1 MVGKQWSPGE
11 EKFFWKKIVPRS
23 PKRLGIHRLNP
34 EDSWDHLAEIMQ
46 RSMGN
51 DARRKY
57 TGLSLFEHWFQ
68 NVVLPYVSKH
78 AVRYAAEYK
87 KNMTPEEKAS
97 LERRQDDRARRPRT
111 TKAKRDRA
119 ALAVTKARER
129 TEVMRRK
136 ELEAKMGNANQGGS
150 SSLPQQT
157 STDAMSQG
165 QPIIDTHVA
174 INTDG
179 NGGDGDMQTN
189 GLSSPGGSLQRLQV
203 YRLQQLSAQ
212 IPIQKDQET
221 GVQEVS
227 EEDAISTSEGTHQE
241 KDLVQDTEHF
251 TCVGCIDAPGCKDE
265 AQSQNEPTN
274 TTMALETIDRV
285 GSSIIDVESK
295 NSAAEID
302 LLTYDFG
309 LAADDICLDS
319 AKFIHGIDAHDNQGN
334 DELIVG
340 EEARVCNRGVGDLFS
355 SGNSDVFEV
364 QDQISPRECV
374 PQKLEDDNNEELLDP
389 AYSSS
394 DSNSSLIEDSSSPSS
409 NHASGSNTREAYQ
422 DSNAFCTKTL
432 VGDEENS
439 NTKSSAAAIMLD
451 QQHLGLLAGS
461 THDTLQIAV
470 AQATQMIGNHQ
481 HQDVYSFPSY
491 TDNEN
496 NLASTSANPLSYAD
510 FSAVSLDSMPFNLP
524 LSPMDLHSLHGLGLD
539 MPLDEILRDL
549 DTAGMSFNFNSPQ
562 HALDGLE
569 ATHMH
574 NLPNGHAHG
583 QAAPMALMAPS
594 DTSNDDDHSSHGHTC
609 NNGKASGSQGGFRNG
624 FEMGLPV
631 AAHSQIAHMQQV
643 QEIQAQAHAQLQ
655 AMASMSWGEGVLY
668 FDQSMI

>member
-57 TGLSLFEHWFQ
+57 TGLSL
-68 NVVLPYVSKH
+68 S
-78 AVRYAAEYK
+78 
-87 KNMTPEEKAS
+87 PEEKAS

-129 TEVMRRK
+129 AEVMRRK

-150 SSLPQQT
+150 SSLRQQA
-157 STDAMSQG
+157 STDAMSQD

-189 GLSSPGGSLQRLQV
+189 DLSSPGGSLQRLQV

-227 EEDAISTSEGTHQE
+227 GEDAISTSEGTHQE

-265 AQSQNEPTN
+265 VQSQNEPTN
-274 TTMALETIDRV
+274 TAMALETIDRV

-374 PQKLEDDNNEELLDP
+374 PQKLEDDSNEELLDP

-409 NHASGSNTREAYQ
+409 NRASSSSNTCEAYQ
-422 DSNAFCTKTL
+422 DSNAFCTKIL

-461 THDTLQIAV
+461 THDALQIAV

-481 HQDVYSFPSY
+481 HQDVYSYPSY

-496 NLASTSANPLSYAD
+496 NLASTSANPLSYTD

-524 LSPMDLHSLHGLGLD
+524 LSPMDLHALHGLGLD

-549 DTAGMSFNFNSPQ
+549 DMAGMSFNFNSPQ

-594 DTSNDDDHSSHGHTC
+594 DTSNDDDHSSHSHTC
-609 NNGKASGSQGGFRNG
+609 NNGKAPESQGGFRNG